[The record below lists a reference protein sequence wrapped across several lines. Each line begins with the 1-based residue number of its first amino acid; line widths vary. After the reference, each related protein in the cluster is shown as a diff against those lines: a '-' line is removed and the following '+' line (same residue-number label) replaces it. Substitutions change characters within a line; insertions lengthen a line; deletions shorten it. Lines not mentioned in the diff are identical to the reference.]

1 LAFVDQLQAR
11 AILYLKAEIVRVRSF
26 GKPQLYKFW
35 KFTLDETTQPIWTDQ
50 AESDVVVWLT
60 TDYGLLDG
68 TGYRDWRKFRI
79 GKGGRVTLVQAHAY
93 DGTLVEAANSSRLA
107 VGLTRSVMWPG

>member
-1 LAFVDQLQAR
+1 VDQLQAR

-35 KFTLDETTQPIWTDQ
+35 KFAVDEITQPVWKDGG
-50 AESDVVVWLT
+50 ESDVVVWLT

-79 GKGGRVTLVQAHAY
+79 EKGGRVALVQAHAY
-93 DGTLVEAANSSRLA
+93 DGALVEATSSSRLA
-107 VGLTRSVMWPG
+107 IGVTRSVMWPG

>member
-1 LAFVDQLQAR
+1 MDPLQAR

-35 KFTLDETTQPIWTDQ
+35 KFAVDETTLPVWK
-50 AESDVVVWLT
+50 EGVERDVVVWLT

-79 GKGGRVTLVQAHAY
+79 ERGGRVALLQVRTY
-93 DGTLVEAANSSRLA
+93 DGSLIEAASSSRLA
-107 VGLTRSVMWPG
+107 AGLARSVIWPG

>member
-1 LAFVDQLQAR
+1 MDQLQAR
-11 AILYLKAEIVRVRSF
+11 SILYLKAEIVRVRSF

-35 KFTLDETTQPIWTDQ
+35 KFAVDEVEQPIWKDRD
-50 AESDVVVWLT
+50 ECDVVVWLT

-79 GKGGRVTLVQAHAY
+79 EKGGRVALLQVHAF
-93 DGTLVEAANSSRLA
+93 DGSLIEAPTSSRLA
-107 VGLTRSVMWPG
+107 VGVQRSVMWPG